1 MAITYKRPFMDS
13 STKVPILHKVYY
25 GEIAQELWFGK
36 GTPFTMHYPK
46 HDPAVIEW
54 CETNCRAEWYRS
66 PRYVLQCFIEFE
78 DDEDAVMFAL
88 RWSNG

>member
-25 GEIAQELWFGK
+25 GKPAQELWSSK
-36 GTPFTMHYPK
+36 GNFAHAYPK
-46 HDPAVIEW
+46 HNPAVIEW
-54 CETNCRAEWYRS
+54 CEANCRAAWYQS
-66 PRYVLQCFIEFE
+66 PGYVKQCFIEFE

-88 RWSNG
+88 RWTNG